1 MQKAKRLVLFGTQE
15 MARLARFYF
24 ENDSD
29 YEVVGFTVDDASVE
43 TTEIEGLYGPTVV

>member
-1 MQKAKRLVLFGTQE
+1 

-29 YEVVGFTVDDASVE
+29 YEVVGFTVDDANVE
-43 TTEIEGLYGPTVV
+43 AAEIEGLPVVAWSERRHTFSARRS